1 MELQLNFKNFFIGV
15 IFLSFTYLAYLIWTA
30 NEEVPGLEVEVRD
43 VASYLI
49 KSVEIG
55 GHAIR
60 SIYDTH
66 NFKILN
72 KAGIDAGKSE
82 VLTKADLISNHL
94 MIGFLRRFPLLRVFT
109 EEKAEYLTD
118 DEANKYRLGKYENW
132 INLQKILNKFPS
144 RRISTNR
151 LSIWIDPLDATQE
164 FTEGLTK
171 YVSVMACLAID
182 GQPYFGVIQK
192 PFLNETVFGMVGY
205 GIADDK
211 GMILEKP
218 KIESPKRIVISRS
231 HTGSVSEL
239 INKTFATNDF
249 VVNRAGGS
257 GYKILELVRGSA
269 DLYLH
274 TTSIKKWDVCAGD
287 AIIRSMGFNGLILD
301 LTEGRPLVYATD
313 KNSVHRGGFLASID
327 QPYSILSMIR
337 SHTNN
342 N

>member
-1 MELQLNFKNFFIGV
+1 MSTQPFQ
-15 IFLSFTYLAYLIWTA
+15 IWTA

-82 VLTKADLISNHL
+82 VLTKADLVLQLHAGILIRLVYPTISDIKPFNDWIFASISSVACNYFLFHL
-94 MIGFLRRFPLLRVFT
+94 LLITILMFDFLKVFT

-151 LSIWIDPLDATQE
+151 LSIWIGSL
-164 FTEGLTK
+164 FL
-171 YVSVMACLAID
+171 CFAIS
-182 GQPYFGVIQK
+182 
-192 PFLNETVFGMVGY
+192 N
-205 GIADDK
+205 
-211 GMILEKP
+211 
-218 KIESPKRIVISRS
+218 
-231 HTGSVSEL
+231 
-239 INKTFATNDF
+239 
-249 VVNRAGGS
+249 
-257 GYKILELVRGSA
+257 
-269 DLYLH
+269 
-274 TTSIKKWDVCAGD
+274 CA
-287 AIIRSMGFNGLILD
+287 A
-301 LTEGRPLVYATD
+301 
-313 KNSVHRGGFLASID
+313 
-327 QPYSILSMIR
+327 
-337 SHTNN
+337 
-342 N
+342 